1 MPQVSLWVV
10 SAGFVATLASSASAA
25 AAEPIAAL
33 KPMAFLAGHCW
44 KGSLGDAGSTDE
56 HCFAWLYDGKML
68 RDTHTVHA
76 PGRPDYVGET
86 TYYWDSAGKRVEYL
100 YVENLGGISRGTV
113 ESVPGALVFPATQY
127 VEGGAAT
134 TYRVRWTLVDDGL
147 YEAWSEAQSK
157 DGWTTMFRVKMR
169 RMP

>member
-1 MPQVSLWVV
+1 MRTTIFLAALAL
-10 SAGFVATLASSASAA
+10 AGPAV
-25 AAEPIAAL
+25 AAEPVAAL

-44 KGSLGDAGSTDE
+44 KGALGDGARTDE

-68 RDTHTVHA
+68 RDTHTVRT
-76 PGRPDYVGET
+76 PGKPDYVGET
-86 TYYWDSAGKRVEYL
+86 TYYWDSVGKRVEFL

-127 VEGGAAT
+127 IEGGAAT
-134 TYRVRWTLVDDGL
+134 TYRVRWTIVEDGL

-157 DGWTTMFRVKMR
+157 DGWATMFKVRMR
-169 RMP
+169 RVP